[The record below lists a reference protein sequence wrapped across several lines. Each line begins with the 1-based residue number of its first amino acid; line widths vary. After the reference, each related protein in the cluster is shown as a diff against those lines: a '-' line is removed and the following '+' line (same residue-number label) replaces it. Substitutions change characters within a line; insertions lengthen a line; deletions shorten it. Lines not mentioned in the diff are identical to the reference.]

1 MSEPES
7 LATDE
12 ALTEHIRRH
21 SYDRLLMLSDGIFAI
36 AITLAALEIQPPP
49 EHASLAA
56 MTHAMA
62 RPIIAYLFSFAV
74 IGIFWIQHR
83 DLFARVRRAD
93 APLTFLT
100 LGLLCLVALLP
111 AVVRGVYS
119 PGDDEAPFRLY
130 ALVMVACG
138 LTNAAMWLY
147 ASLRPGLMAS
157 EVTSAYRWSRVI
169 GTLGMPLIFLP
180 ALFVTLEQMPKV
192 LVPLAAALVFV
203 RRIALPRW
211 VARQAR
217 ADADPSGA

>member
-12 ALTEHIRRH
+12 ALTEHVRRH

-49 EHASLAA
+49 EHASLAE
-56 MTHAMA
+56 MTHVMA
-62 RPIIAYLFSFAV
+62 RPILAYLLSFAV

-93 APLTFLT
+93 APLTMLT
-100 LGLLCLVALLP
+100 LALLCLIALLP

-138 LTNAAMWLY
+138 LINAAIWLY
-147 ASLRPGLMAS
+147 ASLRPGLMAP

-180 ALFVTLEQMPKV
+180 ALFLSVEQMPKIM
-192 LVPLAAALVFV
+192 LPLAAVLVIV
-203 RRIALPRW
+203 RRVLLPRW
-211 VARQAR
+211 VAKA
-217 ADADPSGA
+217 S

>member
-49 EHASLAA
+49 EHASIAQ
-56 MTHAMA
+56 MTHIMA
-62 RPIIAYLFSFAV
+62 RPIIAYLLSFAV

-100 LGLLCLVALLP
+100 LALLCLVALLP

-119 PGDDEAPFRLY
+119 PGGDDEVPFRLY

-138 LTNAAMWLY
+138 LINAAMWLY

-157 EVTSAYRWSRVI
+157 EVPFTYRWSRVI

-180 ALFVTLEQMPKV
+180 ALFVSVELMPKV
-192 LVPLAAALVFV
+192 LVPLAFVLIVV
-203 RRIALPRW
+203 RRVLLPRW
-211 VARQAR
+211 AAR
-217 ADADPSGA
+217 AGKAPAS